1 MNGAVQPAEGLS
13 RRNTRLARWWQ
24 WERTSGKF
32 LMISIAAHLLFGL
45 GAAFWVVEHYQAAR
59 KLTFKAGP
67 PSPNPSTRALEHK
80 VQLAR
85 KQSTMSA
92 PAAVKRITT
101 TGLARVT
108 LPDMPAMPK
117 LDALPTK
124 MAGAGGVNVSFNP
137 GGMEVSGGAGAG
149 GAAVPFFG
157 FRESKGG
164 GALVG
169 KFYDLKQL
177 KNGTPSKLDQD
188 KGYPAELARFVNGW
202 NEATFSKYF
211 VGPNPLFTTQIFIP
225 KINAN
230 QGPMAFGLG
239 GRVQPKMWVVHYKGN
254 VIPTESG
261 TFHFVGMADDV
272 LVVRFNGRVVLDC
285 GSTNPS
291 GHAPTKFY
299 ATAGLHLDPKMGWYK
314 GLGVGDSF
322 QVTGGQSY
330 PMEVLLGE
338 WPGGDFKAWLL
349 IQKEG
354 VEYEK
359 DANGNPILPIFKLA
373 PSTVARSGSEAPVV
387 AKNGPIW
394 KAEKPKQENASGS
407 R

>member
-1 MNGAVQPAEGLS
+1 MNGVAEPVEGPPR
-13 RRNTRLARWWQ
+13 RRNTRLARWWA

-32 LMISIAAHLLFGL
+32 LMISIALHLLFIA
-45 GAAFWVVEHYQAAR
+45 GAAFWVVQHYQAAR

-80 VQLAR
+80 VQLAK

-92 PAAVKRITT
+92 PAAVRRIVT
-101 TGLARVT
+101 TGLAKVT

-137 GGMEVSGGAGAG
+137 GGMAESAGGGAG

-157 FRESKGG
+157 FRESRGG

-177 KNGTPSKLDQD
+177 RNGTPSKLDQQN
-188 KGYPAELARFVNGW
+188 GYPAELVRFVNGW
-202 NEATFSKYF
+202 NDSVFSKYF

-230 QGPMAFGLG
+230 EGPTEFGLG
-239 GRVQPKMWVVHYKGN
+239 GRVQPRMWVVHYKGN

-261 TFHFVGMADDV
+261 TFRFVGMADDV
-272 LVVRFNGRVVLDC
+272 LVVRFNGRMVLDC

-291 GHAPTKFY
+291 GHAPHKFY
-299 ATAGLHLDPKMGWYK
+299 ATAGLHLDPKMSWYK
-314 GLGVGDSF
+314 GLGVGDPF

-373 PSTVARSGSEAPVV
+373 PSARTSGGSEAPVV

-394 KAEKPKQENASGS
+394 KAEKPKDK
-407 R
+407 